1 MCNVKAPAE
10 KIRLQAR
17 AWAKAWARAWTRAWV
32 RAWARA
38 WACQAQKCRAALE
51 QYFGIL
57 KNCRKKSD
65 GHDSYYVSKGLRY
78 IYGL

>member
-17 AWAKAWARAWTRAWV
+17 AWAKAWAKVWV
-32 RAWARA
+32 KAWARA

-57 KNCRKKSD
+57 KNKTVGTNLTFSIKANSRT
-65 GHDSYYVSKGLRY
+65 
-78 IYGL
+78 